1 MNRFS
6 LLLTLCALAPLP
18 AHADLYR
25 WTDASGQVHFSDK
38 KPGSGSDVRT
48 LQAPE
53 PTPLSGSGHDGTPAA
68 GTPEDNITQRQ
79 KRMADLLRQED
90 AEREAAAR
98 DAAARKAEQQQNCNR
113 LRDYQR
119 SLEGRPVYQLDDKGQ
134 RHYIDDKSRDEYTQ
148 HLNQY
153 LSEHCQ

>member
-1 MNRFS
+1 MNRLP
-6 LLLTLCALAPLP
+6 LLLMLCALAPLP
-18 AHADLYR
+18 ARAELYR

-38 KPGSGSDVRT
+38 KPGGGNNVRT

-53 PTPLSGSGHDGTPAA
+53 PTPLSGGSHEGAAAA
-68 GTPEDNITQRQ
+68 GTSDDNITERQ

-98 DAAARKAEQQQNCNR
+98 DASARKAQQQHDCNR

-134 RHYIDDKSRDEYTQ
+134 RHFIDDKSRDEYTQ
-148 HLNQY
+148 RLNQY
-153 LSEHCQ
+153 LSEHCK